1 MKLLPETDS
10 SETFFVFQLALINIT
25 DNNTIITIPNRNVDQ
40 TNEPAEAESDEEPNE
55 QTIQMNDQID
65 REIRQLREHLA
76 QTQGAIPKSTSG
88 TTNTKKSGRS
98 KRMDPAV
105 KQALTSKDSFF
116 KDIDIDSLNAQYNK
130 ITEDMEK
137 LQTQIDGQDIDNDIQ
152 QISSDL
158 NKEYDKIDTDIE
170 SILSEQEEN

>member
-1 MKLLPETDS
+1 
-10 SETFFVFQLALINIT
+10 
-25 DNNTIITIPNRNVDQ
+25 
-40 TNEPAEAESDEEPNE
+40 
-55 QTIQMNDQID
+55 MNDQID

-76 QTQGAIPKSTSG
+76 QTQGAIPKSTSS